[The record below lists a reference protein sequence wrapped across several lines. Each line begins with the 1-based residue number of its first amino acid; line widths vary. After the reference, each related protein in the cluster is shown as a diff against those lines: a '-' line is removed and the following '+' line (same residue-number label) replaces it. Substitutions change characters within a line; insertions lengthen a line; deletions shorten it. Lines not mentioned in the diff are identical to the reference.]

1 MTMPICFLTWWPQL
15 TLENY
20 RQITFLNTSP
30 YKNCLIMVSFHSKRT
45 SSVGKKA
52 WYHSRCLTINTLYLC
67 LSWHTLSRMYG
78 CYKMYWIKQIK
89 YSNFW
94 HSFIWFLVI
103 FILTLFLPKLLISDV
118 PSDLIINC
126 PRRGRVQAPSW
137 PGGSSARIWGC
148 FLLRSPQIR
157 RKRGRKGGGK
167 REI

>member
-89 YSNFW
+89 FSNFW

-103 FILTLFLPKLLISDV
+103 FILTLFLLNSWSQMFLLILLLTVQGEEGYKLHHDQEAQV
-118 PSDLIINC
+118 PEYEVASC
-126 PRRGRVQAPSW
+126 
-137 PGGSSARIWGC
+137 
-148 FLLRSPQIR
+148 
-157 RKRGRKGGGK
+157 
-167 REI
+167 